1 MRAYLRMAIK
11 FIYAIIEQFIF
22 YLAAI
27 IGFLSLLYFGNAYL
41 AISVFFIIFLS
52 FWALSTVIKQKK

>member
-1 MRAYLRMAIK
+1 MRTYLRMAIK

-27 IGFLSLLYFGNAYL
+27 ISFLSWLYFGNASL
-41 AISVFFIIFLS
+41 AISVFFIICLPS
-52 FWALSTVIKQKK
+52 WASSTVIKQKK